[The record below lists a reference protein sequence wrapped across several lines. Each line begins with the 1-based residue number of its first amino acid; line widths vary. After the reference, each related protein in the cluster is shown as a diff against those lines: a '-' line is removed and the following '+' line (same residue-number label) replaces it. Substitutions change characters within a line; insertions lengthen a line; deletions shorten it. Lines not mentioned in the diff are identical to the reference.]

1 MSHTAQADKIV
12 IENILE
18 EFTMEAN
25 KHTHDERRNSNVLAD
40 TNAKIL
46 TQHDATSEVIKDP
59 TSAERASIH
68 TETTAL
74 KD

>member
-12 IENILE
+12 IKDILKE
-18 EFTMEAN
+18 STMEQN